1 MYTICY
7 MLICFCFEDR
17 ILVLILGAIAYILV
31 FELRLGEKQS
41 LYIMSSRVD
50 VLCLIL

>member
-1 MYTICY
+1 MYTICH

-17 ILVLILGAIAYILV
+17 ILVLILPAIAYILV

-41 LYIMSSRVD
+41 MHIMSSRVY
-50 VLCLIL
+50 VLCRIL